1 MDTKQRRLIADECE
15 RQGYH
20 IEITKWPARL
30 TYYKPVRGRP
40 DDGEAML
47 GLPSDPVTMLRY
59 FNKGFTLKPPEKPK
73 VDGTGS
79 SNDNDLESPTIAVH
93 AEIPALNIDSEVFK
107 CSECGFIAKSRIGL
121 ISHQRKHTRKE
132 VRT

>member
-1 MDTKQRRLIADECE
+1 MDTKQRGLVAEECE

-20 IEITKWPARL
+20 IEITRWPARL
-30 TYYKPVRGRP
+30 TYYKPVRDQP
-40 DDGEAML
+40 DDGEAMP

-73 VDGTGS
+73 VDGNGS
-79 SNDNDLESPTIAVH
+79 SNDLEPPTIAVH